1 VKEEYKI
8 YYGKMKEEVISLKD
22 RQKGYEQA
30 IHELRRGKDVADNN
44 CNLLEKQMLYERQ
57 LYQQQQYAMRAPPP
71 EDDEEE
77 HLPNDRLGRL
87 VQQREKYLREGVY
100 NLHDPLILELD
111 RQIREIS

>member
-1 VKEEYKI
+1 
-8 YYGKMKEEVISLKD
+8 
-22 RQKGYEQA
+22 
-30 IHELRRGKDVADNN
+30 
-44 CNLLEKQMLYERQ
+44 
-57 LYQQQQYAMRAPPP
+57 MRAPPP

-77 HLPNDRLGRL
+77 QVPSDRLGRL